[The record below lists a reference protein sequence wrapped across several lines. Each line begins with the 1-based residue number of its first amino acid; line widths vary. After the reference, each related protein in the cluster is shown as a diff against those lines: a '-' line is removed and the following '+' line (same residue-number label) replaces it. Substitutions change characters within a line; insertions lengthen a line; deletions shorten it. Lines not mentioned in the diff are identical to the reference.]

1 MFSFGLYE
9 DILFKV
15 KWATQ
20 PPLRKATFLLVSDST
35 LVLKVPFPCF
45 EICLR
50 GDLVPKELG
59 GGAVG
64 QYLVIL
70 INVEKQSRYS
80 VQTVHSRARVGQSIS
95 PL

>member
-15 KWATQ
+15 KLATQ
-20 PPLRKATFLLVSDST
+20 PPLRKAPFLLVSDST

-59 GGAVG
+59 GGGGWAIFSDFD
-64 QYLVIL
+64 QCRKA
-70 INVEKQSRYS
+70 E
-80 VQTVHSRARVGQSIS
+80 
-95 PL
+95 